1 VADLF
6 KAASPA
12 PGNFTPMGTVA
23 SESRHIS
30 THIDR
35 SAEEVYDYASD
46 PAHLLEWAPGL
57 GTSIDRVDG
66 QWMMDS
72 PMGRITVTFVPRN
85 EFGVLDHQVRLES
98 GETVYNPMRV
108 ITDGAGCEIVFSLR
122 RQEAMSDEDF
132 ERDADAV
139 LSDLRRLKQR
149 MEKP

>member
-1 VADLF
+1 MF
-6 KAASPA
+6 KTTSPA

-23 SESRHIS
+23 LESRHIS

-57 GTSIDRVDG
+57 GTSIDWVDE
-66 QWMMDS
+66 QWIMDS

-85 EFGVLDHQVRLES
+85 ELGVLDHHVRLES
-98 GETVYNPMRV
+98 GETVYNPLRV
-108 ITDGAGCEIVFSLR
+108 ITDGAGCEVVFSLR
-122 RQEAMSDEDF
+122 RREAMSDEDF

-139 LSDLRRLKQR
+139 LADLRRLKRR
-149 MEKP
+149 MEQP